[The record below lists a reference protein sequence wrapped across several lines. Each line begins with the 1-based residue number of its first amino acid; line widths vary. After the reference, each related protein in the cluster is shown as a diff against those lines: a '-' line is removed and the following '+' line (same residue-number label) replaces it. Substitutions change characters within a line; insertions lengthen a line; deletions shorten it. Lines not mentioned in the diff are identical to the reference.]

1 MLGDLNSNWTDFKS
15 ELREKRLDSFYNF
28 NNSRWS
34 WIFDQS
40 LPDFGVNLLWLIRKI
55 ISIKTSKD
63 NRLDSVF

>member
-28 NNSRWS
+28 KNSRWS
-34 WIFDQS
+34 WIS
-40 LPDFGVNLLWLIRKI
+40 RPILELIYLWLIRKI